1 METTWDKLRAVLFAL
16 GVHAFAIGLLFT
28 GLHCQRAPAM
38 ADAEGPVI
46 EAMLVSTPQESVVA
60 AKEIKAAERKLAQ
73 QSQQDAT
80 PPPQPKPE
88 PKPIDAP
95 KPQQLAPQVQLPKPD
110 TVDQQEVRRL
120 AEQVAE
126 QKKLQ
131 EQDERRKQEQV
142 DLTNKQQQQQEAEN
156 RQRLAQQE
164 LEHQQQVQVIRKQL
178 ADAKRNTLLQEQK
191 LKQIEDQRT
200 RLAQNAAPVAAT
212 APIAAVHPPA
222 GNNGA
227 VVGLKEK
234 YLEAIRSVV
243 RQNWHPVSVPER
255 VHCHVT
261 FKQLPGG
268 EVFGDVTFGDC
279 PFDATARASVEDA
292 LKRTPLPYAGF
303 EPVFQREGTIDMCN
317 PDEACTK

>member
-16 GVHAFAIGLLFT
+16 GVHAFAIGLLFS

-46 EAMLVSTPQESVVA
+46 EAMLVSSTQESAAA

-80 PPPQPKPE
+80 PPPQPMPE
-88 PKPIDAP
+88 PKPMDAP
-95 KPQQLAPQVQLPKPD
+95 KPQQLAPQAQLPKPD

-164 LEHQQQVQVIRKQL
+164 LERQKQL
-178 ADAKRNTLLQEQK
+178 ADIRKLRADAKRKVKLEEQR
-191 LKQIEDQRT
+191 LKQVQDQRAQ
-200 RLAQNAAPVAAT
+200 LAQNVAPT
-212 APIAAVHPPA
+212 PTSAPLAQPPS
-222 GNNGA
+222 GNGGVNI
-227 VVGLKEK
+227 GLKAR
-234 YLEAIRSVV
+234 YVLAIRSVV
-243 RQNWHPVSVPER
+243 QQNWHTVNVPER
-255 VHCHVT
+255 VHCRVH

-268 EVFGDVTFGDC
+268 DVFGDPTFSDC
-279 PFDATARASVEDA
+279 PYDALARASVVDA

-303 EPVFQREGTIDMCN
+303 EPVFDREGTIDMCY
-317 PDEACTK
+317 PDEECK